1 MRLLFPRAVAVF
13 ASCVPGGLEEVTFT
27 RNSDGCTDRI
37 VPVGVALMKR
47 ISYMPSGASSGS
59 VTATALPV
67 ANSADWIVVLYKYI
81 AIDYKR
87 VMPPPEIGRG
97 DYHAGIS
104 DVTISLSPI
113 AHIFWSVK
121 K

>member
-13 ASCVPGGLEEVTFT
+13 ASRVPGGLEEVTFT

-37 VPVGVALMKR
+37 VPVDVALMKR

-87 VMPPPEIGRG
+87 VMPPPRNREG

-113 AHIFWSVK
+113 AHIDLSVR
-121 K
+121 

>member
-1 MRLLFPRAVAVF
+1 MF

-27 RNSDGCTDRI
+27 RNSDGCTDRV

-81 AIDYKR
+81 AMIIKKLCPTPRNREMGLSRRHIRRDNFL
-87 VMPPPEIGRG
+87 
-97 DYHAGIS
+97 
-104 DVTISLSPI
+104 VTDSP
-113 AHIFWSVK
+113 HILVG
-121 K
+121 

>member
-13 ASCVPGGLEEVTFT
+13 ASCVPEGLEEVTFT
-27 RNSDGCTDRI
+27 RNSDGCTDRL

-59 VTATALPV
+59 VTSTGLPV
-67 ANSADWIVVLYKYI
+67 ANLADWIVVLYKYI

-87 VMPPPEIGRG
+87 VMP
-97 DYHAGIS
+97 
-104 DVTISLSPI
+104 SPKSGEGAI
-113 AHIFWSVK
+113 TQAYPT
-121 K
+121 

>member
-1 MRLLFPRAVAVF
+1 MTLKHLYTVATGI
-13 ASCVPGGLEEVTFT
+13 AT
-27 RNSDGCTDRI
+27 
-37 VPVGVALMKR
+37 VGVALMKR

-81 AIDYKR
+81 AMIIKKLC
-87 VMPPPEIGRG
+87 PPEIGRG